1 MLKEYYNAFKAK
13 TFVETIVLEND
24 WSDKIDIIKEINHIP
39 DTWKIT
45 VNYYQY
51 SNTTTVTIISA

>member
-39 DTWKIT
+39 DNWKIT